1 MNTTTELTRNE
12 DVQNAKKERLDK
24 IDYKMV
30 TFSLAGKDYGIDIMR
45 VKEIA
50 KAGKFTYV
58 PNAAPFVRGVYN
70 LRGDIISI
78 IDMRILFHLP
88 AERKVENALEDLI
101 ILRVEERIFGVVVDS
116 IDKVVGVA
124 SEAIQP
130 PHPIFTD
137 INVKYISGVVENAS
151 RLYIILDVE
160 RIFAQKQEE
169 KKEIVH
175 EAESS
180 TPIQAPPPQESGED
194 DRGDVNIGFI
204 RETLFTF
211 RRFSVSPINKGWFER
226 RYQEWKKLKK
236 DGDLQLKDFED
247 ADEYLSGFYSPYTG
261 AFWSSEYAAA
271 VTGAMPNEAAKNYNV
286 WNPGCGK
293 GFETYSIACALR
305 KKYPE
310 SRIKIW
316 ANDSDLLNISNAPN
330 MTFEIDDVPEDFR
343 EFLVKGKS
351 GYSFSQV
358 IRDMVMF
365 EYHDVLNANPM
376 PDVDLVVCR
385 DLLSFLAP
393 TEQSRVLG
401 DIGEKLKENGFL
413 MVGGNE
419 EIPVSEEWEQL
430 RADPVVLF
438 RKKA

>member
-1 MNTTTELTRNE
+1 MNTTTVAEQDRE
-12 DVQNAKKERLDK
+12 VQDGKKERLDK

-58 PNAAPFVRGVYN
+58 PNSAPFVRGVYN
-70 LRGDIISI
+70 LRGDIISV

-88 AERKVENALEDLI
+88 AERKEDDALEDLL
-101 ILRVEERIFGVVVDS
+101 ILRVDDRIFGVVVDS

-124 SEAIQP
+124 SESIQP
-130 PHPIFTD
+130 PHPIFSD
-137 INVKYISGVVENAS
+137 INIKYISGVVESTS

-169 KKEIVH
+169 KKDIVV

-180 TPIQAPPPQESGED
+180 TPISVLPQSEARTED
-194 DRGDVNIGFI
+194 NGDVNVGFI
-204 RETLFTF
+204 RDTLFTF
-211 RRFSVSPINKGWFER
+211 RHFAVSPINSAWFEK
-226 RYQEWKKLKK
+226 RYDEWKTIRK

-247 ADEYLSGFYSPYTG
+247 ADQYLSGFFSPYTG
-261 AFWSSEYAAA
+261 EFWAAEYVDAVAAA
-271 VTGAMPNEAAKNYNV
+271 LPAEAPKNYNV
-286 WNPGCGK
+286 WNLGCGK
-293 GFETYSIACALR
+293 GFETYSLACMLR

-330 MTFEIDDVPEDFR
+330 MTFDIADVPEPFH

-358 IRDMVMF
+358 IRDSVMF
-365 EYHDVLNANPM
+365 EYHDVLNVNPI
-376 PDVDLVVCR
+376 PDVELVVCR
-385 DLLSFLAP
+385 DLLSFNSPGDQL
-393 TEQSRVLG
+393 RVLG
-401 DIGEKLKENGFL
+401 DISEKLKPNGSL
-413 MVGGNE
+413 MIGGNE
-419 EIPVSEEWEQL
+419 CVPLEAEWDSVVSGPVT
-430 RADPVVLF
+430 LF